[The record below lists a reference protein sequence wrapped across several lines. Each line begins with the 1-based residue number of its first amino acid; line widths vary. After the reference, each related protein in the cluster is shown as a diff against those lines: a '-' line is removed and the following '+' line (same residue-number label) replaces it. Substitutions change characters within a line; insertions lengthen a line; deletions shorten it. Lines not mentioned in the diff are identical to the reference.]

1 MIKLTKEQHSELR
14 RITKDLGF
22 QSVDAL
28 VHYLVDDMIQRNPPI
43 QQQRI
48 VAAHRTHEPDSLRSR
63 ILDLPPGTRFTVD
76 SILVKGDS
84 RRSVG
89 VMLHQ
94 FHGKGLIALLQ
105 SSRRTKSGWE
115 PAIFVR
121 K

>member
-1 MIKLTKEQHSELR
+1 MIKLTEKQYFELG
-14 RITKDLGF
+14 RIKKDLGF
-22 QSVDAL
+22 KSVDAL

-48 VAAHRTHEPDSLRSR
+48 VAAHRTHEPGSLRSR

-76 SILVKGDS
+76 SILAKGDS